1 VTFRDPW
8 LLLAL
13 IPVAILAFFALR
25 RGIRRRP
32 AARYPSLAPFAK
44 EKTTWAVVARRILPA
59 ARIAAL
65 VLLVIALARP
75 QKVQHEEEIQTEG
88 IDIMLA
94 LDISGSMQAE
104 DFKPQNRLRV
114 AKDVVKQF
122 LGMVKNDRIGLVV
135 FAGQAFTQCPLT
147 LDYGIL
153 ETLVESVQIGM
164 IEDGTAIG
172 TALANA
178 VNRIKDSAAKS
189 KVIILLTDGENNAG
203 KIDPETAA
211 KVAQAFGVRVYTIG
225 VGKEGGAPI
234 PVDHPV
240 YGKIYARNPD
250 GSIILTKID
259 EKSLRRIAEITGAQ
273 FFRATDEEA
282 LAKIYREILELERTK
297 FQIKRYERVR
307 EYYRWAA
314 VPAAMLFLLEIV
326 LLRTRLR
333 VLP

>member
-1 VTFRDPW
+1 
-8 LLLAL
+8 
-13 IPVAILAFFALR
+13 
-25 RGIRRRP
+25 
-32 AARYPSLAPFAK
+32 
-44 EKTTWAVVARRILPA
+44 
-59 ARIAAL
+59 
-65 VLLVIALARP
+65 
-75 QKVQHEEEIQTEG
+75 
-88 IDIMLA
+88 
-94 LDISGSMQAE
+94 
-104 DFKPQNRLRV
+104 
-114 AKDVVKQF
+114 
-122 LGMVKNDRIGLVV
+122 MVKNDRIGLVV

-147 LDYGIL
+147 LDYRIL

-314 VPAAMLFLLEIV
+314 VPAALLFLLEIV

>member
-1 VTFRDPW
+1 MTFRDPW

-13 IPVAILAFFALR
+13 IPVAVAAFFVLR
-25 RGIRRRP
+25 RGLRRRP
-32 AARYPSLAPFAK
+32 AARYPSLFGFAK
-44 EKTTWAVVARRILPA
+44 DSTTWAVHARRALPA
-59 ARIAAL
+59 VRLIALA
-65 VLLVIALARP
+65 LLVIALARP
-75 QKVQHEEEIQTEG
+75 QKVKHEEEIQTEG

-259 EKSLRRIAEITGAQ
+259 EKALRRIADITGAQ

-314 VPAAMLFLLEIV
+314 VPAGLLFLLEII